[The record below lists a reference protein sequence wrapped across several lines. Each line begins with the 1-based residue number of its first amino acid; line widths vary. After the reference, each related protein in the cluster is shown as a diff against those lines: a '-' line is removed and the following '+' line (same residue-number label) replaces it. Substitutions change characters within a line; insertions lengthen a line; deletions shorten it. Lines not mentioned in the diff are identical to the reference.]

1 MLTAFLLVNTE
12 IGSESRVLEKLK
24 TIDNVKEA
32 YLVYG
37 VYVVYGV
44 YDILVKITVQSMG
57 ELKEIIT
64 SPLLRSNEIQSSTTM
79 IIIPQKQSLNTRTAE
94 VLVRIV

>member
-32 YLVYG
+32 YL
-37 VYVVYGV
+37 VYGV